1 MLPVI
6 ATLLTQ
12 GMSLLGNAVMTKGQD
27 WLEEKTGVKLG
38 QSMTSEDLVKLKQ
51 FELTHEIELLKLQQD
66 DDRLSLEIMQVEAAD
81 RKDARGREIAVEAD
95 RSDLTWWQFFAPS
108 FTSVLAL
115 LVVIGG
121 GWLFYELE
129 DSSTRMAIS
138 NLITGV
144 LMYYFGN
151 TSSSHGM
158 GRLLSK
164 SMEKENE

>member
-6 ATLLTQ
+6 AALLAQ

-38 QSMTSEDLVKLKQ
+38 PAMTSEDLVKLKQ
-51 FELTHEIELLKLQQD
+51 FELAHEVELLKLQQD
-66 DDRLSLEIMQVEAAD
+66 DDKLSLEVLQVEAAD
-81 RKDARGREIAVEAD
+81 RKDARAREVSIEGGRAGLI
-95 RSDLTWWQFFAPS
+95 WWQFFSPS

-115 LVVIGG
+115 LVVLGG

-129 DSSTRMAIS
+129 EPSTRMAIS

-158 GRLLSK
+158 GKLLSQ
-164 SMEKENE
+164 SMDKDGE